1 MKRNIA
7 VLSTLLV
14 LSLLSACTYQKN
26 NKIEQSDYR
35 EDDKYVYGIHP
46 DSAAA
51 QSKNVY
57 TPKPELEARTAA
69 IREKMFGAGSINQGN

>member
-7 VLSTLLV
+7 LLSTFLV
-14 LSLLSACTYQKN
+14 LSLLNACTYQKS

-35 EDDKYVYGIHP
+35 DGDKYVYGVHP

-69 IREKMFGAGSINQGN
+69 IREKMFGAGKINEGN